1 MVEQGSLTEPL
12 VVLASDSTVLDTS
25 GTTEGD
31 ALATGTVAEAAS
43 IVEVIPSCVVVAG
56 GWA

>member
-1 MVEQGSLTEPL
+1 MD
-12 VVLASDSTVLDTS
+12 VLASDSTVLDTS

-43 IVEVIPSCVVVAG
+43 IVEGIPSWVVVVG